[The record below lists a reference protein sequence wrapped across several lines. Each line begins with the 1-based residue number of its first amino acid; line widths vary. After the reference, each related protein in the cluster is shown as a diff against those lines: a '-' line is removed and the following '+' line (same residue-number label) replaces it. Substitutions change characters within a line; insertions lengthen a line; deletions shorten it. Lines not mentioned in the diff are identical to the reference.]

1 MADLNIPNLNIKPDK
16 YIFKKKLNLR
26 RKSKRRLFTES
37 FFLFILSVLLVY
49 VNYLIPNKN
58 LLLQNLPSTFNK
70 SFLLLIDLFSYLYEI
85 FLVIF
90 IFVSS
95 FTALILMIGSINR
108 LFKVSKRKSKIVY
121 KLFQIGCIRPPLPES
136 ESSSSYSVS
145 SPNNA
150 NMPSTIDERIID
162 KGKIEVWIPMSI
174 YSPIN

>member
-1 MADLNIPNLNIKPDK
+1 MADLNIPNLNIKSDK

-49 VNYLIPNKN
+49 INYLIPNKN

-70 SFLLLIDLFSYLYEI
+70 SFLLKVDLFSYLYEI

-95 FTALILMIGSINR
+95 FTALILMIGSFNR
-108 LFKVSKRKSKIVY
+108 LFKVSKRKSKQIVY
-121 KLFQIGCIRPPLPES
+121 K
-136 ESSSSYSVS
+136 
-145 SPNNA
+145 
-150 NMPSTIDERIID
+150 
-162 KGKIEVWIPMSI
+162 
-174 YSPIN
+174 